1 MPRSRAGDEDDEDY
15 EDEEVPHDEDDGGD
29 GGDDDDADYEE
40 RHPRT
45 RRGTNSRGAA
55 ASSSQQTLSASQGS
69 RAARASQTRTRAPT
83 AAASVAAMPPPASSA
98 TSSAAAAAAPAASA
112 EAVAAAKTLAGKLA
126 KLKVPELKDRCKEKS
141 IPVTRKNKAELVAAL
156 VGAEHPDV
164 DVSAIDVAARPA
176 VRVTHQPGGSR
187 AGWRVLQPFGQAQLV
202 HRDTYAS
209 TAGPRIGGMLQRLH
223 ANAKGVIDTVA
234 HLYPNVSRRLAV
246 FVGLT
251 RHFSELVMKKSRA
264 NMTRAQDAF
273 NGVQLLHALGTCFI
287 TNLSSLPLD
296 EKWPSEAP
304 RDFTKEIY
312 LRVVHTM
319 TVYGARTASRGETRP
334 TPKVYRPTRVAFWEN
349 TGRTLRLAIILAH
362 PRVTLS
368 SGETPKRA
376 TCSWCGVMRKLKVR
390 LACALCGEEFCD
402 VECFVAFHT
411 ILDFPTP
418 DETGS
423 ASGGAAEGGPGADG
437 AGTGAGGAGTGTGA
451 MGGVGSGGAGS
462 GAAAAAAAVGP
473 VPLDL
478 GATSEDGDEESED
491 DESGD
496 DDSGDDDSGDDAS
509 DDDDASS
516 PRDRRRGVPA
526 PARGRA
532 GATSSRGGRPR
543 GRGAVKRARR
553 RS

>member
-1 MPRSRAGDEDDEDY
+1 MVPPLHAIRNAVLHDYQVSKGGVDSVEMIIADAVRPGARTVLLTIEPKLTLRYFYFAAYNAWRVMGLLTFYEKEILTIADPDARRAALDALTVDQMRSGANKY
-15 EDEEVPHDEDDGGD
+15 
-29 GGDDDDADYEE
+29 
-40 RHPRT
+40 T
-45 RRGTNSRGAA
+45 RRFPSFVNALGKDM
-55 ASSSQQTLSASQGS
+55 LGS
-69 RAARASQTRTRAPT
+69 RIPLGSFF
-83 AAASVAAMPPPASSA
+83 SGA
-98 TSSAAAAAAPAASA
+98 TEAAPAAT
-112 EAVAAAKTLAGKLA
+112 AATPAAPGAPGFRPLAA
-126 KLKVPELKDRCKEKS
+126 
-141 IPVTRKNKAELVAAL
+141 
-156 VGAEHPDV
+156 HPDEMLLFV
-164 DVSAIDVAARPA
+164 KARA
-176 VRVTHQPGGSR
+176 REESR
-187 AGWRVLQPFGQAQLV
+187 AVGLVDFFPHTSLVLSDGAFSSSTPGHVVLSSPYLEARIAQL
-202 HRDTYAS
+202 
-209 TAGPRIGGMLQRLH
+209 L
-223 ANAKGVIDTVA
+223 NA
-234 HLYPNVSRRLAV
+234 
-246 FVGLT
+246 F
-251 RHFSELVMKKSRA
+251 
-264 NMTRAQDAF
+264 
-273 NGVQLLHALGTCFI
+273 
-287 TNLSSLPLD
+287 
-296 EKWPSEAP
+296 
-304 RDFTKEIY
+304 
-312 LRVVHTM
+312 
-319 TVYGARTASRGETRP
+319 ETRP
-334 TPKVYRPTRVAFWEN
+334 APKAYRPTRVAFWEN

-423 ASGGAAEGGPGADG
+423 ASEGAAEGGP
-437 AGTGAGGAGTGTGA
+437 GAGGAGTGTGA

-496 DDSGDDDSGDDAS
+496 DDSGDDAS